1 MDWIAVNRIAVDTPE
16 DAERIVNAFRHRTG
30 KVDLQPG
37 FLKLE
42 VWREE
47 GGKEVLILT
56 RWRERADFVAW
67 TESPAFREAHHRA
80 AGTPGSAGGS
90 VYEVVL

>member
-1 MDWIAVNRIAVDTPE
+1 MPWIAVNRISVDTPA
-16 DAERIVNAFRHRTG
+16 DADQIVEAFRHRTG

-37 FLKLE
+37 FLQFE

-47 GGKEVLILT
+47 ASREVLILT
-56 RWRERADFVAW
+56 RWRAKSDFVAW
-67 TESPAFREAHHRA
+67 TESPAFREAHQRA
-80 AGTPGSAGGS
+80 HSAPGTPGGT